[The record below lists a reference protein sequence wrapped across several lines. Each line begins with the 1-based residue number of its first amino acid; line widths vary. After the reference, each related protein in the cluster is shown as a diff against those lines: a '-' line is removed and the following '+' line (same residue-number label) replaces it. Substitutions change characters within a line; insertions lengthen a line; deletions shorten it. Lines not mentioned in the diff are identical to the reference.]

1 MGVMEEENPSTPLP
15 QPYALLPSR
24 YSSEDILFCIDIG
37 AESFPEMKNTG
48 PNGRPVTRLDSIL
61 KSIGLFV
68 NAKLS
73 INGDHG
79 FGFVV
84 IGKSVSWI
92 KKEFSSE
99 VDSAIAA
106 IGSLPADSSSDQV
119 DLTELF
125 HIASQEAKRSRE
137 QGRILRVVSWN
148 FDLFADHTSLYVMVD
163 DFKLLWPMR
172 GSFFSFCWSRSFQ
185 FKKIQRNFDV
195 PFSHIQGITDA
206 AKCKPIACDGSI
218 FLSISHRIIHKMI
231 TVEYSDLVILQI
243 VLPPKYQLP
252 ANRKLY
258 TLDVVYLH
266 DKPGPENCPQKVYDA
281 LVDAIEHIS
290 EHDGYIFETSQGL
303 QRILVKNMCLLLSYP
318 PQRCIQ
324 DDLDVPRNLAKK
336 PPVVSPMQGDD
347 SVMIVAPPNSDS

>member
-1 MGVMEEENPSTPLP
+1 MGVMEEGNPSTPLP
-15 QPYALLPSR
+15 QAYALLPSR
-24 YSSEDILFCIDIG
+24 YSSEDILFCIDVG
-37 AESFPEMKNTG
+37 AESFLEMKNTG

-73 INGDHG
+73 INGDHR

-84 IGKSVSWI
+84 IGKSVSWVQ
-92 KKEFSSE
+92 KVFSSK

-106 IGSLPADSSSDQV
+106 IRSLPADSSSDQV

-137 QGRILRVVSWN
+137 QGRTLRVI
-148 FDLFADHTSLYVMVD
+148 LLY
-163 DFKLLWPMR
+163 
-172 GSFFSFCWSRSFQ
+172 CRS
-185 FKKIQRNFDV
+185 
-195 PFSHIQGITDA
+195 S
-206 AKCKPIACDGSI
+206 
-218 FLSISHRIIHKMI
+218 M
-231 TVEYSDLVILQI
+231 
-243 VLPPKYQLP
+243 PPKYQLP

-303 QRILVKNMCLLLSYP
+303 QRILVKNMCLLLSSP

-324 DDLDVPRNLAKK
+324 DDLDVPKNLAKK
-336 PPVVSPMQGDD
+336 PPVVSPVQGDD